1 MARPPR
7 RPCFVHPN
15 TVGPITTPPI
25 WLPSPPPPTS
35 TQHPLSFSLP
45 SYGSLSFPASP
56 PALSFPRSSP
66 IGGVSYTS
74 RHVLCAAPRLR
85 LPTPVAYGYGPGYR
99 LQRWRPPASSVPG
112 PGAINPHPSPLCCAV
127 VFPAPNFT
135 SGWGHSRR
143 ADAPGPLVRPSAPHP
158 PSELEPFESP
168 LNKPPPFVDPPTLL
182 SSRHECSAL
191 STPLGCSVSTLM
203 PLVRR
208 RTCSSNCSEPP
219 PLRPDDILFRRTP

>member
-1 MARPPR
+1 MAP
-7 RPCFVHPN
+7 
-15 TVGPITTPPI
+15 
-25 WLPSPPPPTS
+25 LAPPPTS